1 MDVGLIVAKALKDK
15 IIQGEINSTD
25 KILIIKEN
33 KDIYSTNDPQL
44 NYQKRIN
51 YCLNLHDAAVKALMY
66 PQEKEGKGKKDD
78 NKDDEETLLM
88 DFLNDDLFF

>member
-1 MDVGLIVAKALKDK
+1 
-15 IIQGEINSTD
+15 
-25 KILIIKEN
+25 
-33 KDIYSTNDPQL
+33 
-44 NYQKRIN
+44 
-51 YCLNLHDAAVKALMY
+51 MY